1 MQVTK
6 VEALT
11 KTKWKVELD
20 GQFAFVLYKKEIS
33 RFGIE
38 VNAELSEE
46 LYEQIKKNVVLK
58 RAKLRAMHLLTDMAR
73 TESQLRDK
81 LKRNMYPEDVISQ
94 AIAYVKSFGYINDEA
109 YIENFIQSKRETK
122 SRKEIYA
129 LLLGKGVSSE
139 QIDLVFEQCY
149 EKNTEQEAISRLIR
163 KRNVDILHVSEQEL
177 RKLYGYLARKGFQ
190 YDDIRQVIQ
199 NYNRVVS

>member
-6 VEALT
+6 VESLT

-20 GQFAFVLYKKEIS
+20 GQFAFVLYKKEILQ
-33 RFGIE
+33 FGIE
-38 VNAELSEE
+38 VNGELSEE
-46 LYEQIKKNVVLK
+46 LYEQIKKDVVLK

-149 EKNTEQEAISRLIR
+149 EKSTEQEAISRLIR
-163 KRNVDILHVSEQEL
+163 KKNVDILHASEQEL
-177 RKLYGYLARKGFQ
+177 HKLYSYLARKGFQ

-199 NYNRVVS
+199 NYKDNA

>member
-38 VNAELSEE
+38 VNGELSEE

-163 KRNVDILHVSEQEL
+163 KRNVDILHASEQEL
-177 RKLYGYLARKGFQ
+177 YKLYGYLARKGFQ

-199 NYNRVVS
+199 NYKDNA

>member
-199 NYNRVVS
+199 NYKDNA

>member
-38 VNAELSEE
+38 VNGELSEE

-149 EKNTEQEAISRLIR
+149 EKNTEQE
-163 KRNVDILHVSEQEL
+163 H
-177 RKLYGYLARKGFQ
+177 
-190 YDDIRQVIQ
+190 
-199 NYNRVVS
+199 

>member
-177 RKLYGYLARKGFQ
+177 HKLYGYLARKGFQ

>member
-1 MQVTK
+1 MP
-6 VEALT
+6 
-11 KTKWKVELD
+11 
-20 GQFAFVLYKKEIS
+20 
-33 RFGIE
+33 
-38 VNAELSEE
+38 EE
-46 LYEQIKKNVVLK
+46 QLRQ
-58 RAKLRAMHLLTDMAR
+58 AKLKALRLLERMDR
-73 TESQLRDK
+73 TEAQLREK
-81 LKRNMYPEDVISQ
+81 LLQAEFDPEMVEK

-163 KRNVDILHVSEQEL
+163 KRNVDILHASEQEL
-177 RKLYGYLARKGFQ
+177 HKLYGYLARKGFQ

-199 NYNRVVS
+199 NYKDNA

>member
-46 LYEQIKKNVVLK
+46 LYEQIKKDVVLK

-199 NYNRVVS
+199 NYKDNA

>member
-38 VNAELSEE
+38 VNGELSEE

-94 AIAYVKSFGYINDEA
+94 AIAYVKSFGYINDERYVRN
-109 YIENFIQSKRETK
+109 YIECRCQSK
-122 SRKEIYA
+122 SRRQLEQE
-129 LLLGKGVSSE
+129 LQFRKGVSPE
-139 QIDLVFEQCY
+139 LIQQVYEELEPVDQC
-149 EKNTEQEAISRLIR
+149 ELIR
-163 KRNVDILHVSEQEL
+163 KHLEKKHYRNAEADDRQKRSVIAS
-177 RKLYGYLARKGFQ
+177 LARKGFCMS
-190 YDDIRQVIQ
+190 DIISVMKETD
-199 NYNRVVS
+199 

>member
-1 MQVTK
+1 MP
-6 VEALT
+6 
-11 KTKWKVELD
+11 
-20 GQFAFVLYKKEIS
+20 
-33 RFGIE
+33 
-38 VNAELSEE
+38 EE
-46 LYEQIKKNVVLK
+46 QLRQ
-58 RAKLRAMHLLTDMAR
+58 AKLKALRLLERMDR
-73 TESQLRDK
+73 TEAQLREK
-81 LKRNMYPEDVISQ
+81 LLQAEFDSEMVEK

-149 EKNTEQEAISRLIR
+149 EKSTEQEAISRLIR
-163 KRNVDILHVSEQEL
+163 KKNVDILHASEQEL
-177 RKLYGYLARKGFQ
+177 HKLYGYLARKGFQ

-199 NYNRVVS
+199 NYKDNA

>member
-6 VEALT
+6 IEAVT

-20 GQFAFVLYKKEIS
+20 GQFAFVLYKKELS

-38 VNAELSEE
+38 EDRELSKE
-46 LYEQIKKNVVLK
+46 LYEQIKKEVVLK

-81 LKRNMYPEDVISQ
+81 LKKNMYPDDVITQ
-94 AIAYVKSFGYINDEA
+94 AIDYVKSFGYINDDQ
-109 YIENFIQSKRETK
+109 YTENFIQSRMGTK

-129 LLLGKGVSSE
+129 LLLRKGLSSE
-139 QIDLVFEQCY
+139 QIDRAFEVCY
-149 EKNTEQEAISRLIR
+149 ERGGEQEAIRQLIR
-163 KRNVDILHVSEQEL
+163 KKRVDILHASDEEL
-177 RKLYGYLARKGFQ
+177 HKLYGYLARKGFQ

-199 NYNRVVS
+199 NYEDDA

>member
-20 GQFAFVLYKKEIS
+20 GQFAFVLYKKEIL

-38 VNAELSEE
+38 VNGELSEE
-46 LYEQIKKNVVLK
+46 LYEQIKKDVVLK

-109 YIENFIQSKRETK
+109 YIENFNTKQTRNKKQKR
-122 SRKEIYA
+122 
-129 LLLGKGVSSE
+129 
-139 QIDLVFEQCY
+139 DLCIV
-149 EKNTEQEAISRLIR
+149 AR
-163 KRNVDILHVSEQEL
+163 KRSV
-177 RKLYGYLARKGFQ
+177 
-190 YDDIRQVIQ
+190 IRT
-199 NYNRVVS
+199 N

>member
-38 VNAELSEE
+38 VNGELSEE

-81 LKRNMYPEDVISQ
+81 LKRNMYSEDVISQ

-163 KRNVDILHVSEQEL
+163 KRNVDILHASEQEL
-177 RKLYGYLARKGFQ
+177 HKLYGYLARKGFQ

-199 NYNRVVS
+199 NYKDNA

>member
-6 VEALT
+6 VESLT

-20 GQFAFVLYKKEIS
+20 GQFAFVLYKKEILQ
-33 RFGIE
+33 FGIE
-38 VNAELSEE
+38 VNGELSEE
-46 LYEQIKKNVVLK
+46 LYEQIKKDVVLK

-122 SRKEIYA
+122 SRKEI
-129 LLLGKGVSSE
+129 
-139 QIDLVFEQCY
+139 
-149 EKNTEQEAISRLIR
+149 
-163 KRNVDILHVSEQEL
+163 
-177 RKLYGYLARKGFQ
+177 
-190 YDDIRQVIQ
+190 
-199 NYNRVVS
+199 

>member
-149 EKNTEQEAISRLIR
+149 EKNTEQEAISHLIR

-199 NYNRVVS
+199 NYKDNA

>member
-199 NYNRVVS
+199 NYNDKA

>member
-20 GQFAFVLYKKEIS
+20 GQFAFVLYKKEIL

-38 VNAELSEE
+38 VNGELSEE
-46 LYEQIKKNVVLK
+46 LYEQIKKDVVLK

-109 YIENFIQSKRETK
+109 YIENFIHTSIFCNK
-122 SRKEIYA
+122 
-129 LLLGKGVSSE
+129 
-139 QIDLVFEQCY
+139 
-149 EKNTEQEAISRLIR
+149 
-163 KRNVDILHVSEQEL
+163 
-177 RKLYGYLARKGFQ
+177 
-190 YDDIRQVIQ
+190 
-199 NYNRVVS
+199 

>member
-38 VNAELSEE
+38 VNGELSEE

-149 EKNTEQEAISRLIR
+149 EKNTEQ
-163 KRNVDILHVSEQEL
+163 
-177 RKLYGYLARKGFQ
+177 
-190 YDDIRQVIQ
+190 RQF
-199 NYNRVVS
+199 RA

>member
-6 VEALT
+6 VESLT

-20 GQFAFVLYKKEIS
+20 GQFAFVLYKKEILQ
-33 RFGIE
+33 FGIE
-38 VNAELSEE
+38 VNGELSEE
-46 LYEQIKKNVVLK
+46 LYEQIKKDVVLK
-58 RAKLRAMHLLTDMAR
+58 RAR

-94 AIAYVKSFGYINDEA
+94 AIAYVKSFVYINDEA

-149 EKNTEQEAISRLIR
+149 EKSTEQEAISRLIR
-163 KRNVDILHVSEQEL
+163 KKNVDILYASEQEL
-177 RKLYGYLARKGFQ
+177 HKLYGYLARKGFQ

-199 NYNRVVS
+199 NYKDNA